1 MAGEVRK
8 AKMNLE
14 EVKEALYDMTALFF
28 HGAAVIWTEQINTKP
43 NPPCVTLKIG
53 SIQRSAFPI
62 LDKDGSRY
70 YSCRTTAEVNLYTK
84 GKPITVGNHVTG
96 NYANTATSDLM
107 DFFNYVESE
116 EITDRMAEKGIEVTL
131 IPPVRDLTALLNDS
145 QYRYRAMAE
154 AVVTFV
160 QQADGSYGICGM
172 PQVPN
177 YSGGGTIEMVE
188 AETGIIEKI
197 ELESRMEG
205 GNNDY
210 EE

>member
-1 MAGEVRK
+1 MRK

-28 HGAAVIWTEQINTKP
+28 HGAVVIWAEQINTKP

-53 SIQRSAFPI
+53 SIQRSAFPF

-107 DFFNYVESE
+107 DFFNYIESE
-116 EITDRMAEKGIEVTL
+116 EITDQMAEKGIEVTL

-160 QQADGSYGICGM
+160 QQADGPYGICGM

-177 YSGGGTIEMVE
+177 YSGGGTTEMVE

-205 GNNDY
+205 GSNDY